1 MISHFDSDHSSN
13 AKEVLENL
21 KVKNIIISKQVE
33 KSNEFE
39 EILKIVNKKQVNI
52 VEVQSGD
59 IISIDKDVYFKILW
73 PDINNIVDKNTLNNN
88 SIVAKLCYKE
98 FSMLFTGDIEEIAE
112 KEITEKCKED
122 LNSTILKVA
131 HHGSE
136 TSTKEEFLEVVN
148 PRVALIGVGKN
159 NQFGHPSE
167 ETLKLLNA
175 YGIKVY
181 RTDKCGEISIT
192 INREGGVK
200 IDVYV

>member
-112 KEITEKCKED
+112 KEIVRRCEEKG
-122 LNSTILKVA
+122 LSSTILKVA
-131 HHGSE
+131 HHGSA
-136 TSTKEEFLEVVN
+136 TSTKEKFLEEVK

-159 NQFGHPSE
+159 NQFGHPNKNVIERLQNS
-167 ETLKLLNA
+167 
-175 YGIKVY
+175 
-181 RTDKCGEISIT
+181 RCKCL
-192 INREGGVK
+192 
-200 IDVYV
+200 